1 MSGDM
6 FICLLVDVLTTFR
19 VILNF
24 DLLSSYITKN
34 SNFLDLYAAPV
45 LTTASLC
52 QRVITHSFKT
62 FKNNTFFSLLGD
74 GLIVTAL

>member
-1 MSGDM
+1 MSSPR
-6 FICLLVDVLTTFR
+6 LV
-19 VILNF
+19 ISNF

-34 SNFLDLYAAPV
+34 TNFLDLYAVAVPV